1 MHYFRCLSVVGL
13 SLVFFAC
20 GKAKSDAE
28 APNEARKSVIKERKV
43 RFAGNYAR
51 DFNDLQELQI
61 EAAINNGVDPLE
73 TRDDTLK
80 LAKKLVRLPNELELY
95 KMYELK
101 HSIPFLVPSAAQL
114 LMDISKNFRDSLY
127 SKDLPLYRI
136 FVTSVTRTNEDMK
149 RLRRGN
155 LNASDNST
163 HCYATT
169 FDISWKQFDQIDRD
183 SLRRLSPD
191 RLKLVL
197 GQVLF
202 DLRQQ
207 QRCYVKHERK
217 QACFH
222 ITVR

>member
-1 MHYFRCLSVVGL
+1 MKYFGWLAAVGLSVV
-13 SLVFFAC
+13 FFGC
-20 GKAKSDAE
+20 SKGKAEASDLNKTHK
-28 APNEARKSVIKERKV
+28 PVKERKA
-43 RFAGNYAR
+43 RFTGNYEKE
-51 DFNDLQELQI
+51 FNDLQELQI
-61 EAAINNGVDPLE
+61 VAAVNNGVEPLE
-73 TRDDTLK
+73 TRDDTVK

-114 LMDISKNFRDSLY
+114 LVDISKNFRDSLY

-136 FVTSVTRTNEDMK
+136 FVTSVTRTNDDMK
-149 RLRRGN
+149 RLQKRN
-155 LNASDNST
+155 INASDNST
-163 HCYATT
+163 HRYGTT
-169 FDISWKQFDQIDRD
+169 FDISWKQFDSIDND
-183 SLRRLSPD
+183 SLRQLSPA

-197 GQVLF
+197 AQVLF
-202 DLRQQ
+202 DLKQQ